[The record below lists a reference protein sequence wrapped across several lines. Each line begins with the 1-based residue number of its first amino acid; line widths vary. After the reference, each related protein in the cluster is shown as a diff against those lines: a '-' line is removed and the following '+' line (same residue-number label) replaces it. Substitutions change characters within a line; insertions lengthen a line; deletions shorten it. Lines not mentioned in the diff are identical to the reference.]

1 MSTVVSFAKI
11 RPLFSTF
18 TKIARKKMF
27 NPNPIFPSKKDF
39 SDSGNEVMPLNV
51 VSVLI
56 KAKVMKWSLQRNH
69 DLHMKKLRFTVEQL
83 SSYSSERM

>member
-1 MSTVVSFAKI
+1 MKVSSLLFFSRSGVSTVVSFAKI

-51 VSVLI
+51 V
-56 KAKVMKWSLQRNH
+56 
-69 DLHMKKLRFTVEQL
+69 
-83 SSYSSERM
+83 